1 MISALSP
8 VDSAGLLED
17 QVDAD
22 IGSYF
27 APKTLDATTGYYAG

>member
-8 VDSAGLLED
+8 VDSAGLLD

-27 APKTLDATTGYYAG
+27 APKTLDATTGYYEG